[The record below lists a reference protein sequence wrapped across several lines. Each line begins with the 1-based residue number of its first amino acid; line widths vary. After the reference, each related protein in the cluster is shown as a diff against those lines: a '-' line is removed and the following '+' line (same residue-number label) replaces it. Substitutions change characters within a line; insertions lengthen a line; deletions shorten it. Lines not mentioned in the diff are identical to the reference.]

1 MILGCLFGLFGA
13 LAPRL
18 ALMLLW
24 LARPVYFN
32 AVFSSG
38 FLACIGF
45 IFLPFTTLM
54 FALLAEPTL
63 GRGVGLNFLDWI
75 LLIVAFLIDIGA
87 IGSTAYANKNNLL
100 NQVKP
105 ADTGTM

>member
-1 MILGCLFGLFGA
+1 MIIGCLFGIFGA

-18 ALMLLW
+18 ALILLW

-32 AVFSSG
+32 AVFGSG

-45 IFLPFTTLM
+45 LFLPFTTLIY
-54 FALLAEPTL
+54 ALLAEPTL

-75 LLIVAFLIDIGA
+75 ILIFAFLIDIGA
-87 IGSTAYANKNNLL
+87 VGGAAYANKNSIPG
-100 NQVKP
+100 QAQKP
-105 ADTGTM
+105 VGTV